1 MSQTDFIPRPD
12 AAFDRY
18 FRAMSQYVNTKTTGT
33 SPAWTHIPS
42 PERLAFNE
50 QYANWYN
57 AYALTFNPHSPDIT
71 REKNRVRAIAE
82 SALRAFINRFLR
94 WPPED
99 SIIIVG

>member
-71 REKNRVRAIAE
+71 RRNISCYLLGVFYDTGNP
-82 SALRAFINRFLR
+82 L
-94 WPPED
+94 
-99 SIIIVG
+99 IIPKGSS